1 MNKVLSMKEAVA
13 RYVQDEMSVAMGC
26 SLEGCIPF
34 AAGHEILRQGRKN
47 LTLIGPIS
55 DILFDQMIGGG
66 SVSKVVAAWI
76 GNVSTGL
83 GYHFRRAVE
92 QGLPQ
97 PLQVDN
103 HSNLSVALA
112 LKAGATGV
120 PFAVT
125 RSLLGSDIARN
136 SNWFHPISCPFT
148 GETLLAVKAL
158 EPDLAIVH
166 AQRADADG
174 NTQFWG
180 SSGVAGDAAR
190 AAKSTI
196 VVVEELV
203 DSNVIRSDPN
213 RTFLPG
219 FLVSAVVVEPW
230 GAHPSPVQG
239 YYGHHDSFYL
249 EYGQVTRDPDQAK
262 TWFDR
267 YVFDVA
273 DRKAYIDL
281 FSPQELASLK
291 VSTSLPTGSV
301 EFGF

>member
-1 MNKVLSMKEAVA
+1 MSKVLTMKEAVA
-13 RYVQDEMSVAMGC
+13 RYVRDEMSVAMGC

-34 AAGHEILRQGRKN
+34 AAGHEILRQGRRN

-66 SVSKVVAAWI
+66 SVGRVIAAWV

-92 QGLPQ
+92 QGIPE
-97 PLQVDN
+97 PLRVDN
-103 HSNLSVALA
+103 HSNLSIALA
-112 LKAGATGV
+112 LQAGATGV

-136 SNWFHPISCPFT
+136 SDWFRSTSCPFT
-148 GETLLAVKAL
+148 GEPLLAVKAL

-166 AQRADADG
+166 AQRADSDG

-190 AAKSTI
+190 AARNTI

-239 YYGHHDSFYL
+239 YYGHHDPFYL
-249 EYGQVTRDPDQAK
+249 EYGRITRDPDQSR
-262 TWFDR
+262 TWFNR
-267 YVFDVA
+267 YVYDVA
-273 DRKAYIDL
+273 DRKEYINL
-281 FSPQELASLK
+281 FSSEEIASLK
-291 VSTSLPTGSV
+291 VSTSLPSGSV

>member
-1 MNKVLSMKEAVA
+1 MNKVLTMKEAVA
-13 RYVQDEMSVAMGC
+13 RYVRDEMSVAMGC

-34 AAGHEILRQGRKN
+34 AAGHEILRQGRRN

-66 SVSKVVAAWI
+66 SVGRVIAAWV

-92 QGLPQ
+92 QGIPE
-97 PLQVDN
+97 PLRVDN
-103 HSNLSVALA
+103 HSNLSIALA
-112 LKAGATGV
+112 LQAGATGV

-136 SNWFHPISCPFT
+136 SDWFRSTSCPFT
-148 GETLLAVKAL
+148 GEPLLAVKAL

-166 AQRADADG
+166 AQRADSDG

-190 AAKSTI
+190 AARNTI

-239 YYGHHDSFYL
+239 YYGHHDPFYL
-249 EYGQVTRDPDQAK
+249 EYGQVTRDPDQAR

-267 YVFDVA
+267 YVYDVA
-273 DRKAYIDL
+273 DRKEYIDL
-281 FSPQELASLK
+281 FSSKELASLK
-291 VSTSLPTGSV
+291 VSTSLPSGSV

>member
-1 MNKVLSMKEAVA
+1 MSKVLTMKEAVA
-13 RYVQDEMSVAMGC
+13 RYVRDEMSVAMGC

-34 AAGHEILRQGRKN
+34 AAGHEILRQGRRN

-66 SVSKVVAAWI
+66 SVGRVIAAWV

-92 QGLPQ
+92 QGIPE
-97 PLQVDN
+97 PLRVDN
-103 HSNLSVALA
+103 HSNLSIALA

-136 SNWFHPISCPFT
+136 SDWFRSMSCPFT
-148 GETLLAVKAL
+148 GEPLLAVKAL

-166 AQRADADG
+166 AQRADSAG

-190 AAKSTI
+190 AARNTI

-239 YYGHHDSFYL
+239 YYGHHDPFYL
-249 EYGQVTRDPDQAK
+249 EYGQITRDPDQAR
-262 TWFDR
+262 TWFKR
-267 YVFDVA
+267 YVYDVA
-273 DRKAYIDL
+273 DRKEYIDL
-281 FSPQELASLK
+281 FSSEEIASLK
-291 VSTSLPTGSV
+291 VSTSLPSGSV